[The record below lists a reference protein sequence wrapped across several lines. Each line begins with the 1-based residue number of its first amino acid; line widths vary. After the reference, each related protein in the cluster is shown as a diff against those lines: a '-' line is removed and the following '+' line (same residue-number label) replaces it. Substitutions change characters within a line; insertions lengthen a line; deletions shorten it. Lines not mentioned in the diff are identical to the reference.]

1 MICPQCG
8 DATQTLETRHVED
21 FVRRRCRCKKCDY
34 RFSTKEVV
42 FEYPAPAVRAAKGRE
57 TLRKVRTAAEARRQL
72 EERKDNAGIDE

>member
-1 MICPQCG
+1 MNCPECNG
-8 DATQTLETRHVED
+8 ETKTVETKHAAD
-21 FVRRRCRCKKCDY
+21 FTRRRKVCKVCGW

-72 EERKDNAGIDE
+72 EERKDNAGINE